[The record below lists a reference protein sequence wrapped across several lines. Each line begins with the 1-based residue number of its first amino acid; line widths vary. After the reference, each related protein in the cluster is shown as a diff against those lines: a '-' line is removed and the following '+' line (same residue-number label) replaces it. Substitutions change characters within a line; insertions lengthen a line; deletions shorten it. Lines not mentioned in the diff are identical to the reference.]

1 MMWFVIL
8 LLLALLSQIGLF
20 LYSRSVKKKIKESV
34 VEKYQLRTPKDA
46 WVALAN
52 PEIPDED
59 KKEIKRL
66 YEGEE

>member
-1 MMWFVIL
+1 MIWFAIILIIAL
-8 LLLALLSQIGLF
+8 LLQIGLF
-20 LYSRSVKKKIKESV
+20 LYSRKVKKGIKESV
-34 VEKYQLRTPKDA
+34 IEKYHLRTPKDA
-46 WVALAN
+46 WDAMAN

>member
-1 MMWFVIL
+1 MMWFVII
-8 LLLALLSQIGLF
+8 LLLALLLQIGLF
-20 LYSRSVKKKIKESV
+20 LYSRKVKKGLREGVI
-34 VEKYQLRTPKDA
+34 EKYQLRTPKDA
-46 WVALAN
+46 WDALAN

>member
-1 MMWFVIL
+1 MMWFVII
-8 LLLALLSQIGLF
+8 LLLALLLQIGLF
-20 LYSRSVKKKIKESV
+20 LYSRKVKKGLRGGVI
-34 VEKYQLRTPKDA
+34 EKYQLRTPKDA
-46 WVALAN
+46 WDALAN

>member
-1 MMWFVIL
+1 MMWFVII
-8 LLLALLSQIGLF
+8 LLLALLLQTGLF
-20 LYSRSVKKKIKESV
+20 LYSRKVKKGLREGVI
-34 VEKYQLRTPKDA
+34 EKYQLRTPKDA
-46 WVALAN
+46 WDALAN

>member
-1 MMWFVIL
+1 MWFVII
-8 LLLALLSQIGLF
+8 LLLALLLQTGLF
-20 LYSRSVKKKIKESV
+20 LYSRKVKKGLREGVI
-34 VEKYQLRTPKDA
+34 EKYQLRTPKDA
-46 WVALAN
+46 WDALAN

>member
-1 MMWFVIL
+1 MMWFVIIL
-8 LLLALLSQIGLF
+8 VLALLSQIALF
-20 LYSRSVKKKIKESV
+20 LYSRRIKKRFKEGV
-34 VEKYQLRTPKDA
+34 VEKYGLRTPKDA
-46 WVALAN
+46 WDALAN

>member
-1 MMWFVIL
+1 MWFGII

-20 LYSRSVKKKIKESV
+20 LYSRKIKKGLKESV
-34 VEKYQLRTPKDA
+34 IEKYQLRTPKDA
-46 WVALAN
+46 WDALAN
-52 PEIPDED
+52 PEIPEED